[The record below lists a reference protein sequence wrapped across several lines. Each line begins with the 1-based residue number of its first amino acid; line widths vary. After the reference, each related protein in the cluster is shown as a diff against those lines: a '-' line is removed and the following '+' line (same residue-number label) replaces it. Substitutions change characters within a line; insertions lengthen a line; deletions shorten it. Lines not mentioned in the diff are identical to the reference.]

1 MKVKSTLR
9 YTSFTILKIVRDAR
23 NLTLKEV
30 SSVLNKT
37 SQFYSEKNII
47 VLSFGDPKYFIVNLS
62 FSKFYLAQVFNENEE
77 IYTSINFPWEK
88 LTPFQRLIL
97 VRCAMRKY

>member
-37 SQFYSEKNII
+37 SQFYSEKKII
-47 VLSFGDPKYFIVNLS
+47 VEIGEIGKALNIESIYNSYGPLLSYNMTYAS
-62 FSKFYLAQVFNENEE
+62 
-77 IYTSINFPWEK
+77 
-88 LTPFQRLIL
+88 
-97 VRCAMRKY
+97 